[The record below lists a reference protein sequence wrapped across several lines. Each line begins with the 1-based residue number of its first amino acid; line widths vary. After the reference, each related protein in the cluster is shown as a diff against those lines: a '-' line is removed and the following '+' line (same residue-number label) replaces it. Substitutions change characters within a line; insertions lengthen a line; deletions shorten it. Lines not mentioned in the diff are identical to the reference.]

1 MLMIAKTKL
10 DINTDWLNKLDFKAH
25 DDYDLAG
32 NVDAVSIKSVDGGVH
47 SFYRNK
53 PIEYSNDFT
62 YTKYY
67 KLCKSLIDFFEFE
80 TTRVRIHKQ
89 EPGQIIPIHT
99 DDNNINAK
107 TNEDFR
113 LRAVTALS
121 ENENFIYQFQHNE
134 EIEQFSLKKGETVI
148 FDPDLVGHGMI
159 NNSKNETR
167 YSLVQVFNA
176 YPVTPWLKDF
186 INTNQ
191 IVRII

>member
-1 MLMIAKTKL
+1 MLMRVKTKL
-10 DINTDWLNKLDFKAH
+10 DINTDWLTKLNFKAH
-25 DDYDLAG
+25 NDRDLAG
-32 NVDAVSIKSVDGGVH
+32 HVDAVSIKSVDGDIH

-53 PIEYSNDFT
+53 PVEYSSDFT

-67 KLCKSLIDFFEFE
+67 NLCNSLIDFFEFD
-80 TTRVRIHKQ
+80 TTRIRIHKQ
-89 EPGQIIPIHT
+89 EPGQTIPIHT

-121 ENENFIYQFQHNE
+121 ESENFIYQFQHNE

-159 NNSKNETR
+159 NNSKTEIR
-167 YSLVQVFNA
+167 YSLVQVFSA